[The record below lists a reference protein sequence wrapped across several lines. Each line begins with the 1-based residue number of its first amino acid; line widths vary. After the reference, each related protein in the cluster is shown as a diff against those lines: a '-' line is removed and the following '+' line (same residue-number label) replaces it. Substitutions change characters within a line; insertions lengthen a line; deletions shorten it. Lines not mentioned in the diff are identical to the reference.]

1 MRDSFMIVNHEGQ
14 SENLLGMVVNSEEE
28 AYKLYNEYA
37 MQTGFKY
44 VCSKEG
50 FSRDKNP
57 CEIKKVNK
65 LETRTGCKASIK
77 FTIENGEWKVTSF
90 NSKRNHELAKA
101 EQRQFLRSNRKIT
114 DAYVGVI
121 KTFKE
126 AGIRTINAYS
136 YLAEESGGFANI
148 GFTRRDCYYL
158 VNKEKLKT
166 VEVGDAQSLV
176 NHFKKRQAEDPLF
189 FYAIQVDQENRMT
202 NFFWRDGRSRI
213 DYDSFGDVTFIE
225 SMGNQKPKMIFT
237 DQRQAM
243 INAIKLSRFNKILYG
258 CETEAEFNSCWDGL
272 ITDYNLAGDKWLK
285 SLYEICEK
293 WCPVFSLNIFS
304 AKMKAS
310 SRSEST
316 NNVFHNMTF
325 KTMSLT
331 EFVLHYE
338 TTGKKMREEELE
350 EDFRCNQ
357 GAPPKIVQ
365 HSGILRHAAS
375 IHTRKIFYLFELEF
389 ASTLGVKIEEVNHD
403 GDLHTFALI
412 EDYHQR
418 VRTVQFNSLDNVVTC
433 SCKMFESLGLL
444 CRHALRVINDEKKD
458 SASCKYATSSSM
470 SKEMSVTLRR
480 NELMRSIY
488 DIFSKSA
495 ATTRHTEIEIAT
507 NGDGLMKSSHD
518 DLPILDPPYVQ
529 QKGITNK
536 RIKYNLEKCKRRA
549 PKDVTRSKKVTK
561 GKPSKNFDQTPQVA
575 SSCKHISTPMDV
587 NSS

>member
-1 MRDSFMIVNHEGQ
+1 
-14 SENLLGMVVNSEEE
+14 MVVNSEEE
-28 AYKLYNEYA
+28 AYKLYNKYA
-37 MQTGFKY
+37 MQI
-44 VCSKEG
+44 G
-50 FSRDKNP
+50 FSIRKNKIIYSKNDKNP

-90 NSKRNHELAKA
+90 NSKHNHELAKA

-114 DAYVGVI
+114 DAYVGR
-121 KTFKE
+121 
-126 AGIRTINAYS
+126 AR
-136 YLAEESGGFANI
+136 L
-148 GFTRRDCYYL
+148 RRDCYYL

-166 VEVGDAQSLV
+166 VEV
-176 NHFKKRQAEDPLF
+176 AEDPLF

-213 DYDSFGDVTFIE
+213 DYDSFGINHHWNNVLFGCAFLLDETTVSFTWLFETFIE
-225 SMGNQKPKMIFT
+225 SMGNQQPKMIFT

-272 ITDYNLAGDKWLK
+272 IRDYNLAGDKWLR

-293 WCPVFSLNIFS
+293 WRPVFSLNIFS

-331 EFVLHYE
+331 KFVLHYE

-375 IHTRKIFYLFELEF
+375 IYTRKTFYLFELEF

-412 EDYHQR
+412 EEDHQR

-495 ATTRHTEIEIAT
+495 ATTHHTEMCKMKVKEMVELIEKDMANLNMERVVDANNDGLIDESEIAT

-518 DLPILDPPYVQ
+518 DLPIMDPPYVR

-549 PKDVTRSKKVTK
+549 PKDVTRS
-561 GKPSKNFDQTPQVA
+561 SKNF
-575 SSCKHISTPMDV
+575 
-587 NSS
+587 